1 MTKINLPK
9 EIYLQNDLNEYFTFE
24 KEEIC
29 KGVLFQIYRDDYGMS
44 YHLAWKE
51 PNGEIKEWSCGM
63 CNDYYWDMEDIAEYI
78 NKKKEKLND
87 TNI

>member
-1 MTKINLPK
+1 MKTNLPK

-51 PNGEIKEWSCGM
+51 SNGEIKEWSCGM
-63 CNDYYWDMEDIAEYI
+63 CNDYY
-78 NKKKEKLND
+78 
-87 TNI
+87 

>member
-1 MTKINLPK
+1 
-9 EIYLQNDLNEYFTFE
+9 
-24 KEEIC
+24 
-29 KGVLFQIYRDDYGMS
+29 MS

-63 CNDYYWDMEDIAEYI
+63 CNDYYWDMEDIADYI
-78 NKKKEKLND
+78 NEKKEKLND

>member
-24 KEEIC
+24 KEEIY

-63 CNDYYWDMEDIAEYI
+63 CNDYHWDMEDIADYI
-78 NKKKEKLND
+78 NRKEDENGRS
-87 TNI
+87 

>member
-9 EIYLQNDLNEYFTFE
+9 EIYLKNDLNEYFTFE
-24 KEEIC
+24 KEEIY

-63 CNDYYWDMEDIAEYI
+63 CNDYY
-78 NKKKEKLND
+78 
-87 TNI
+87 